1 MKEKYLQALMDMA
14 CRFGETSEATRLKVG
29 SLLYKNDNI
38 IALGTNGTR
47 AGWHTNKCEDETG
60 QTTQAVRHSE
70 IACLDKLRKSTE
82 TSIGAT
88 LFVSHCPCL
97 ACSVELV
104 EAGIEQVFYR
114 HDYRSSDGIEYLKKH
129 GIPTLKI

>member
-1 MKEKYLQALMDMA
+1 MDMA

-47 AGWHTNKCEDETG
+47 SGWRTNQCEDSEG
-60 QTTQAVRHSE
+60 KTTAATRHAE

-82 TSIGAT
+82 TSIGAI
-88 LFVSHCPCL
+88 LVVSHCPCL

-104 EAGIEQVFYR
+104 EAGVEKVFYR
-114 HDYRSSDGIEYLKKH
+114 HDYRSTEGIEYLKLH